1 MAASDTGI
9 RASAPGRVN
18 LIGDHTDYTGGLV
31 LPMVIDRETTVTG
44 TWIEEPRWTIRS
56 DDMAEP
62 ATFSV
67 PVVDPAAVRP
77 PWARYVAGVIAEFE
91 NLGAVVPGFEG
102 EVRTTI
108 PICSGLS
115 SSAALEVA
123 VARIILQASTAS
135 FAPTEVALACQRAE
149 QRATGVPCGI
159 MDQLSIVSGR
169 RGSATLIDCHD
180 LSIEYV
186 DIPDSIEFDI
196 RFVHDRA
203 LADSAYAE
211 RVDQCAAIEEEIG
224 PLRSADVD
232 VLSRISVDVLRRR
245 ARHVISENRRVRDF
259 TAALRSADVVTAGD
273 LMTKSHWSMAH
284 DYETS
289 TPEMDRAVEAALREP
304 DVFGARMTGGGF
316 GGCIVVM
323 RTKRSRSASVE

>member
-1 MAASDTGI
+1 MVAIDHGI

-31 LPMVIDRETTVTG
+31 LPMVIDGETTVTG
-44 TWIEEPRWTIRS
+44 TWTEEPRWTLRS
-56 DDMAEP
+56 DDMPEP

-67 PVVDPAAVRP
+67 PIVDPATVRP

-91 NLGAVVPGFEG
+91 TLGAVVPGFEG
-102 EVRTTI
+102 RIRTTI
-108 PICSGLS
+108 PIGSGLS

-123 VARIILQASTAS
+123 VARIIMQTSLPSLD
-135 FAPTEVALACQRAE
+135 PTEVALACQRAE

-169 RGSATLIDCHD
+169 RGQATLIDCHD

-186 DIPDSIEFDI
+186 KIPDSIDFEI
-196 RFVHDRA
+196 RFVHERA

-211 RVDQCAAIEEEIG
+211 RVAQCSAIEEHIG
-224 PLRSADVD
+224 PLRSANLDDLARVPA
-232 VLSRISVDVLRRR
+232 DVLRRR
-245 ARHVISENRRVRDF
+245 ARHVVSENQRVRDF
-259 TAALRSADVVTAGD
+259 ATALRSSDFVAAGD
-273 LMTKSHWSMAH
+273 LMTKSHWSMAR

-289 TPEMDRAVEAALREP
+289 TPDMDRAVESALGEP
-304 DVFGARMTGGGF
+304 GVFGARMTGGGF

-323 RTKRSRSASVE
+323 RTSRDRSATVE